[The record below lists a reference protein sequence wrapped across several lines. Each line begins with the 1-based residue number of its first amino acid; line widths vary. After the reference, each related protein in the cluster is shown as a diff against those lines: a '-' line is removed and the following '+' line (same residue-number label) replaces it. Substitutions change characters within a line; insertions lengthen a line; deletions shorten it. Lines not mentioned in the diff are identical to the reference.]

1 MSWLRNGTLSS
12 NSYNPGPRSSLAC
25 KEYHDPIACY
35 ESFKKHWQQVM
46 EVFLKFK
53 DGSGDIKQEDVVI
66 IVNHLDQIISLLINF
81 ADKQCLEYLLKEKI
95 LDQLCHL
102 SLNCDKNGSDLRVK
116 QLRIYKVLVSKFQT
130 CILNNES
137 FLSPLTKLL
146 ISCHENVFS
155 LDVEKILVSLLHQ
168 LCITLFQQNE
178 LLEFFF
184 PSEHEKQNNTSER
197 FVILSLLV
205 SYIHREEELGRQA
218 RDALLLCLALSK
230 DNIHVA
236 QFIIQDSDLCP
247 VLATG
252 LSGLYSSLPRKLD
265 IDSEEWHRF
274 SHEDVNNIPELSAFM
289 LSLDFCNVVIQKSHR
304 SVQIELLELLYKG
317 FLEPVLGPAL
327 MQTTDDE
334 LVVATAY
341 LELFVRSVSHPGVLH
356 SFVKFI
362 LTATYENKRV
372 VDCLIQ
378 RINSSYRLSLVT
390 LALIETLIDS
400 NCEDIILALVLR
412 PLIPCSHI
420 MLSQRTRLT
429 HVDPFAKSAHKF
441 LTLIPQLGESE
452 DGVTS
457 QGDSAGF
464 YSNYYAYLHEARVRI
479 EACYRATTVWT
490 YPYDG
495 ESPPHCELS
504 EVRQLDELSKIAS
517 VLDGE
522 TELTSLPSADDGSSG
537 YESFKNSDHSSPHGE
552 EGEGW
557 SERGK
562 LSPSHPQPPG
572 VMNMMTS
579 GSPSIGPFLDTL
591 FIKLESLPSQDLS
604 TNLLVT
610 SIISRLAIYPQP
622 LIHSLLLDHSL
633 VFQPSIRSLF
643 QILSSL
649 KTKLESQLR
658 NEKNLPKLRKEAER
672 LLLEREDRLTVP
684 RLNSGSQS
692 LGTTSSSPSAFERFD
707 SKRKSFSDTIGG
719 LFKRSKEPQLESC
732 SQGYRFINRSTAE
745 TSKKT
750 RRAVLC
756 AILLSEWLKELAAI
770 TQEHTVCYLNVDD
783 SS

>member
-1 MSWLRNGTLSS
+1 MGLLT
-12 NSYNPGPRSSLAC
+12 
-25 KEYHDPIACY
+25 DPATG
-35 ESFKKHWQQVM
+35 EG
-46 EVFLKFK
+46 VFA
-53 DGSGDIKQEDVVI
+53 
-66 IVNHLDQIISLLINF
+66 HSLLRYSN
-81 ADKQCLEYLLKEKI
+81 K
-95 LDQLCHL
+95 
-102 SLNCDKNGSDLRVK
+102 
-116 QLRIYKVLVSKFQT
+116 T
-130 CILNNES
+130 S
-137 FLSPLTKLL
+137 FLLYVLGVIWFALLAHDDITIGTHFSENALLPGLVKGDYSEDEIARGFLTELTNEMQNSSGQMPVPYL
-146 ISCHENVFS
+146 MARF
-155 LDVEKILVSLLHQ
+155 HQ
-168 LCITLFQQNE
+168 LG
-178 LLEFFF
+178 LEG
-184 PSEHEKQNNTSER
+184 
-197 FVILSLLV
+197 
-205 SYIHREEELGRQA
+205 YIHNFTLHYPLGKPTEN
-218 RDALLLCLALSK
+218 D
-230 DNIHVA
+230 
-236 QFIIQDSDLCP
+236 CP
-247 VLATG
+247 ASV
-252 LSGLYSSLPRKLD
+252 
-265 IDSEEWHRF
+265 
-274 SHEDVNNIPELSAFM
+274 SHAD
-289 LSLDFCNVVIQKSHR
+289 QYT
-304 SVQIELLELLYKG
+304 QW
-317 FLEPVLGPAL
+317 
-327 MQTTDDE
+327 TTDDE

>member
-327 MQTTDDE
+327 MQ
-334 LVVATAY
+334 
-341 LELFVRSVSHPGVLH
+341 VREHG
-356 SFVKFI
+356 
-362 LTATYENKRV
+362 LT
-372 VDCLIQ
+372 
-378 RINSSYRLSLVT
+378 
-390 LALIETLIDS
+390 
-400 NCEDIILALVLR
+400 
-412 PLIPCSHI
+412 
-420 MLSQRTRLT
+420 
-429 HVDPFAKSAHKF
+429 
-441 LTLIPQLGESE
+441 
-452 DGVTS
+452 
-457 QGDSAGF
+457 
-464 YSNYYAYLHEARVRI
+464 
-479 EACYRATTVWT
+479 
-490 YPYDG
+490 
-495 ESPPHCELS
+495 
-504 EVRQLDELSKIAS
+504 
-517 VLDGE
+517 
-522 TELTSLPSADDGSSG
+522 
-537 YESFKNSDHSSPHGE
+537 
-552 EGEGW
+552 
-557 SERGK
+557 
-562 LSPSHPQPPG
+562 
-572 VMNMMTS
+572 
-579 GSPSIGPFLDTL
+579 
-591 FIKLESLPSQDLS
+591 
-604 TNLLVT
+604 
-610 SIISRLAIYPQP
+610 
-622 LIHSLLLDHSL
+622 
-633 VFQPSIRSLF
+633 FQ
-643 QILSSL
+643 
-649 KTKLESQLR
+649 
-658 NEKNLPKLRKEAER
+658 
-672 LLLEREDRLTVP
+672 
-684 RLNSGSQS
+684 
-692 LGTTSSSPSAFERFD
+692 
-707 SKRKSFSDTIGG
+707 
-719 LFKRSKEPQLESC
+719 
-732 SQGYRFINRSTAE
+732 
-745 TSKKT
+745 
-750 RRAVLC
+750 
-756 AILLSEWLKELAAI
+756 
-770 TQEHTVCYLNVDD
+770 
-783 SS
+783 